1 MRKKTYFIIAFITA
15 IVSCTLLYQGI
26 KELND
31 IRSINNL
38 LNSSDLPQGEFLSES
53 SSKDGKYKI
62 KIYLCNGGAT
72 VDFAIRGELI
82 INKTSVKKDIY
93 WDYHVNN
100 ATVTWEDD
108 DTVKINGKLI
118 NLPNGKYDFRE
129 DKDFDNHRHTQLSE

>member
-1 MRKKTYFIIAFITA
+1 MRKKTYIIIVFITA
-15 IVSCTLLYQGI
+15 IISCTLLYQGI
-26 KELND
+26 KELNG
-31 IRSINNL
+31 IIGL
-38 LNSSDLPQGEFLSES
+38 IPSSDLPQGEFLSEYS
-53 SSKDGKYKI
+53 SQNDTYTI
-62 KIYLCNGGAT
+62 KIYRCNGGAT

-82 INKTSVKKDIY
+82 INKTGVKEDIY

-129 DKDFDNHRHTQLSE
+129 DKDFDNHRHNQLSE